1 MITSSIYSTTAINRP
16 DGLLV
21 GTVSSQQTSLLFT
34 LTPPYTQAP
43 SIIINRINN
52 TNTIAEDDT

>member
-21 GTVSSQQTSLLFT
+21 GTSSQQTSLLFT

-43 SIIINRINN
+43 NIIINRINN